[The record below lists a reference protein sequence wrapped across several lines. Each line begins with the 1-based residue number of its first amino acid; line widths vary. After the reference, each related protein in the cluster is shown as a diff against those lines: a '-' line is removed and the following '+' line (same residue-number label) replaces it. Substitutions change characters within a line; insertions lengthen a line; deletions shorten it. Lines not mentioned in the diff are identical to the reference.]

1 MVFFCDETG
10 ACSVG
15 NTGST
20 ITELIIKQ
28 ASVSFHC
35 WQTPT
40 ATILLR
46 LPRHKA
52 YRAQPGPIVESRC
65 NSLSNLSLSICI
77 YSSSVPY
84 LATALV
90 EERFVITLTMTLLW
104 YYVFVDND
112 ATEVDFIRFRVPQ
125 YSYSFFVW
133 TKLNQI
139 RIRLVL
145 LGSSFFFII
154 F

>member
-1 MVFFCDETG
+1 MVFFCGETE

-52 YRAQPGPIVESRC
+52 YRVQPGPIVNPGVIPYLIYLFQSVSR
-65 NSLSNLSLSICI
+65 
-77 YSSSVPY
+77 SVPY

-145 LGSSFFFII
+145 LGSSSFFII